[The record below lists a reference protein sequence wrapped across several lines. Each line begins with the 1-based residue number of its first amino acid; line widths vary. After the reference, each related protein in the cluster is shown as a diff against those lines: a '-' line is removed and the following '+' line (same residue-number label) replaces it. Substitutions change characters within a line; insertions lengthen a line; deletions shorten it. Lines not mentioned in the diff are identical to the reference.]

1 VAGFLSTLI
10 GAIASYGE
18 TDIKRFMAYSSTSV
32 IGLLFMVAS
41 TSNIEVTV
49 LYGTFYFF
57 LCLIFFL
64 SLVSIQTTKEHNT
77 FINDFKEITK
87 YSSISA
93 YLKSLI
99 LCYLAGLPPTL
110 IFTIKIG
117 YMYDIFLKDV
127 LYTIS

>member
-1 VAGFLSTLI
+1 MLI

-32 IGLLFMVAS
+32 IGILFMVAS
-41 TSNIEVTV
+41 TDAMAITI
-49 LYGTFYFF
+49 LYCTMYFF

-64 SLVSIQTTKEHNT
+64 SLVSLQTTKEHNT

-110 IFTIKIG
+110 IFTMKIG
-117 YMYDIFLKDV
+117 YMYEMFLQDV
-127 LYTIS
+127 LNTIA